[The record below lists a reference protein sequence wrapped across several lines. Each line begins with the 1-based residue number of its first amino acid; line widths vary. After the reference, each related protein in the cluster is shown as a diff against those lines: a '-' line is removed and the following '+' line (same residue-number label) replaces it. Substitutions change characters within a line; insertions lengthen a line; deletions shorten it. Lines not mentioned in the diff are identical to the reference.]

1 MTHKTLLKPFI
12 MKKNRVLLLF
22 VMAMPFAVAAQ
33 DFDQLLQ
40 GSAADAKYL
49 ASGYITPAMRAFGY
63 GMNNG
68 WVNTAKPHKIAG
80 FDLTISANPV
90 FVPTADKLFQVDNSK
105 MSSLELVTDV
115 DGKTPVGGK
124 GNIATVFGTD
134 NSKAQLRLK
143 NDPTASTFSSP
154 NGINYGI
161 LPVPTVHLG
170 FGLPKG
176 FDLKVRFLP
185 QLKFGSGN
193 TKGTIGLWGI
203 GVMHDFKQWIPG
215 MKALPFDL
223 SGFVGYTKMSTKVPI
238 DEGGPDGKGEF
249 ACSATTIQVI
259 ISKKLSV
266 LTPYAS
272 VGYNMAKTTLDVK
285 GKYDLNDNGSTA
297 DAGETNPFSLGVKSN
312 GPRLT
317 GGIRLK
323 FGPIAFHGDYTL
335 AKYKSASVGFGINIR

>member
-1 MTHKTLLKPFI
+1 

-22 VMAMPFAVAAQ
+22 IMAMPFAVAAQ
-33 DFDQLLQ
+33 DFEDLLK

-49 ASGYITPAMRAFGY
+49 ASGYIAPAMKAFGY

-68 WVNTAKPHKIAG
+68 WINTAKPHKIAG

-90 FVPTADKLFQVDNSK
+90 FIPSADKLFQVDNSK

-115 DGKTPVGGK
+115 DGKPVAPGGK
-124 GNIATVFGTD
+124 GNIATVFGSD
-134 NSKAQLRLK
+134 ESKAQLRLK
-143 NDPTASTFSSP
+143 DDPTLQTFSSP
-154 NGINYGI
+154 NGINYGL

-176 FDLKVRFLP
+176 FDLKLRFVP
-185 QLKFGSGN
+185 TTKFGSGSS
-193 TKGTIGLWGI
+193 KGSVGLWGI

-215 MKALPFDL
+215 IKQLPFDL
-223 SGFVGYTKMSTKVPI
+223 SAFVGYTKMTASVGI
-238 DEGGPDGKGEF
+238 SQGGPDGKGEF
-249 ACSATTIQVI
+249 GCSATTIQVI

-285 GKYDLNDNGSTA
+285 GKYDLNDNGNTS
-297 DAGETNPFSLGVKSN
+297 DPGETNPFALSVAST
-312 GPRLT
+312 GPRVT

-323 FGPIAFHGDYTL
+323 FGPLAFHGDYTL